1 MSPKAY
7 EKLLNTQDS
16 LNQGWKEA
24 QIKNVNLEDELA
36 LLKADTASLGRRL
49 LSLKNNLTSS
59 SSQARQLASD
69 LAEREERLKEVQE
82 ILHKRDEASKALKNK
97 LQSALLGFEESGLT
111 VDMRDGKVYVSLTDK
126 LLFTSG
132 SIIIDEKGKQA
143 LIELA
148 KVLNTQPEIK
158 IAVEGHT
165 DNQKVRS
172 LGHIKD
178 NWDLS
183 VLRSTSVVRFLTQE
197 QQIDPTRLIAS
208 GKGEFTPIDT
218 TDSPEA
224 RSMNRRIEIVLSP
237 KLDELYQ
244 LIK

>member
-16 LNQGWKEA
+16 LNQGWKAA

-59 SSQARQLASD
+59 SSQAKQLASD

-82 ILHKRDEASKALKNK
+82 ILRKRDEASKALKNK

-126 LLFTSG
+126 LLFPSG

-208 GKGEFTPIDT
+208 GKGEFIPIDT